1 MKNLAP
7 TYLYMISV
15 VCFVIANLVRDQFL
29 ILYYILL
36 MLGIVSFVIGFS
48 KRINNKKP

>member
-1 MKNLAP
+1 MKNIAP
-7 TYLYMISV
+7 IYLYMMSV

-36 MLGIVSFVIGFS
+36 MFGIVCFVMGFS
-48 KRINNKKP
+48 KRINNKK